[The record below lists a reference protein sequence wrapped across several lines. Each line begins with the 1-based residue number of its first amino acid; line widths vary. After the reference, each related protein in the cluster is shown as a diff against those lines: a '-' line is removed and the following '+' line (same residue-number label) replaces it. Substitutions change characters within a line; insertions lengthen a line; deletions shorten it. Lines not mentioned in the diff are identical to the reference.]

1 MKDQGLTR
9 KLGIHMKRSLRE
21 AARGAGRATA
31 ERLTERVPGA
41 LQEELAARAQTERKG
56 DGLDGARTAPSFRT
70 ALALALALAHGEP
83 LPAPGPAGQLDLLAA
98 PARRSGR

>member
-1 MKDQGLTR
+1 MLTR

-21 AARGAGRATA
+21 AARGAGREAA
-31 ERLTERVPGA
+31 ERMTERLHGA
-41 LQEELAARAQTERKG
+41 LQQELAARAQTERKG

-70 ALALALALAHGEP
+70 ALALTLAHGEP